1 MEFPMCREARDDKK
15 DLADLFVRR
24 LVEETGISKDQA
36 RELIEM
42 IGTDWASLLREA
54 RFLKRTH

>member
-1 MEFPMCREARDDKK
+1 MCGEAGDDKK
-15 DLADLFVRR
+15 GLVDLLVRR
-24 LVEETGISKDQA
+24 LVEETGISDDQA

-54 RFLKRTH
+54 RFLKRRH